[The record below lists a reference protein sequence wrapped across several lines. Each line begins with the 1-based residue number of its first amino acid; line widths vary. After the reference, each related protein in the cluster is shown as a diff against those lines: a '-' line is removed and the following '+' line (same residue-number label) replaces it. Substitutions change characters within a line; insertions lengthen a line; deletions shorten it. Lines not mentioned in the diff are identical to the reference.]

1 MKTCAELTQLL
12 SEAQDKKLSF
22 ADKWATRAH
31 LMMCRGCRN
40 YEKQLNFLR
49 EAVRGYAR
57 GRADDRNQDRMENP
71 KDKKIPDSQS

>member
-12 SEAQDKKLSF
+12 SEAQDRKLSF
-22 ADKWATRAH
+22 AEKMTTLTH

-49 EAVRGYAR
+49 EAVGGYAQ
-57 GRADDRNQDRMENP
+57 GRADDRSHDHMENP
-71 KDKKIPDSQS
+71 TIKKNPDPLP